1 MSDPSPP
8 VLRRLLTLRHVR
20 ELAGATLP
28 ELAALAENLDEVV
41 LPAGAAVGTAGHRQP
56 ALYIVVDGRLE
67 AAGGARWGRNRM
79 FGAVEVLA
87 DRAPAEDVRA
97 AVATTALRL
106 DGNAC
111 VELLEDNF
119 GTLVLVLRDLARRL
133 APFTG
138 GRRAA
143 HVAPPASPD
152 PLDMVQR
159 LIVLRGQLPF
169 AAGRL
174 QALATLAQLSEEVRR
189 PAGTVIVR
197 AGALADAVLVL
208 LEGTVAV
215 RGDDGTTT
223 IRAAGDAIG
232 GLETLA
238 GGRHTSTVE
247 AVTATRALVS
257 RGDAVLDVIEDH
269 TDLGLAMI
277 EAIAGGLLDAGA
289 AWTAPD

>member
-1 MSDPSPP
+1 VSDPSPS

-20 ELAGATLP
+20 ELAAATLP
-28 ELAALAENLDEVV
+28 ELAALAENLEEIG
-41 LPAGAAVGTAGHRQP
+41 LPAGAAVGTPGQRQP
-56 ALYIVVDGRLE
+56 ALYIVVHGRLE
-67 AAGGARWGRNRM
+67 AAGGASWGPNRM

-87 DRAPAEDVRA
+87 DRAPAEVVRA

-133 APFTG
+133 APFTS
-138 GRRAA
+138 GRRAR
-143 HVAPPASPD
+143 VAPPASAD

-174 QALATLAQLSEEVRR
+174 QALATLAQLSEEVRW

-238 GGRHTSTVE
+238 GGRHAATVE

-289 AWTAPD
+289 AWTAPA